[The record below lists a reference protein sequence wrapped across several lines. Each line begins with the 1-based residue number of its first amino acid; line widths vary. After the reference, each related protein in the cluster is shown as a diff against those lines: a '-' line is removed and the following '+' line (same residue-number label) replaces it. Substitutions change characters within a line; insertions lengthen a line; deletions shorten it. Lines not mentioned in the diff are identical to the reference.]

1 MEHDTARPDSDRE
14 QTIVMPKD
22 QPKFGWR
29 ALALLA
35 GALSLPGVAVAQRDS
50 VTVVAG
56 PQYAASGAQRTLL
69 GDDYRDL
76 WTTPVRVAVLD
87 PSTFA
92 GGLTAGEVGGGKQ
105 TISLRLHGADGL
117 EYVFRSV
124 DKDQTGGLPEDFQ
137 ETLVDRLAQDQVSSK
152 HPAAALIA
160 SPLLEAAGVL
170 HARPQL
176 FVMPDHP
183 FLGETRETFAGM
195 LGTLEVRPNER
206 DEEGK
211 GGFAG
216 AARVAGT
223 ETFLEHLEETPEHRA
238 DSRAYLRARLV
249 DFLVG
254 DWDRHMDQWRWARFD
269 RDGVHWWEPIPR
281 DRDNALSRYD
291 GLLMGAVRQGAP
303 MLVEFGPRY
312 PAVYG
317 LTANAAPLD
326 RRILSDLD
334 AGAFQEMA
342 AELQRLITDPVID
355 EAVAAAPPEYH
366 ALRGAELAG
375 QLRARRDRLP
385 EIAREFYTQLAD
397 QVEVRGTDEDDH
409 VRVDRLPDGSVEVR
423 LSAAE
428 DGAEPYFARRFVPG
442 ETREIRIFLHGGSD
456 AALVRGGAE
465 RSIRVRIVGGG
476 GDDALVDSSR
486 VEGLGRRTLLY
497 DHRGENRL
505 EPGVEAQV
513 DTRDYED
520 PNPPPEEWTN
530 NVPPLREWGS
540 ERQWFHPRAEWRYNA
555 GPVVGGGPRYTRY
568 GFRQDP
574 YAYRVGGRLLFAPL
588 ETRFGVE
595 LEGDF
600 RRVNSRSRLHALARA
615 SQLEVTR
622 FHGFGNETANEGSAA
637 RFKVWQTEY
646 RLEPLYLAGLG
657 ERATLLVGPV
667 FQYTDPELPEGSPA
681 DVERPFGSE
690 PFGQAGAQLGLRL
703 DTRDMPAFPRRGIL
717 AEVRGSAFPEAWDV
731 PRAFG
736 RAEATAASY
745 LPVPLP
751 LESTLALRA
760 GGRAAWG
767 GFPFQQA
774 AFVGGSE
781 TLRGY
786 PRQRFAGDAALFGGA
801 ELRTFLTRF
810 NFISRGDLGVIALAD
825 AGRVWADGESSG
837 SWHTG
842 LGGGFWV
849 GILDRTRTFSL
860 VYAQGEEGAL
870 YFSFGVPF

>member
-1 MEHDTARPDSDRE
+1 
-14 QTIVMPKD
+14 MPKD
-22 QPKFGWR
+22 IPVFSLC
-29 ALALLA
+29 AVALLA
-35 GALSLPGVAVAQRDS
+35 GAMLLPAGAAAQRDS

-56 PQYAASGAQRTLL
+56 PQYSASGAQRTLL

-87 PSTFA
+87 PATFA

-105 TISLRLHGADGL
+105 TISLRLRGADGR

-137 ETLVDRLAQDQVSSK
+137 ETLVDRVVQDQVSSK

-160 SPLLEAAGVL
+160 APLLEAAGVL
-170 HARPQL
+170 HARPLL

-183 FLGETRETFAGM
+183 FLGEHRETFAGM

-206 DEEGK
+206 EEGN

-216 AARVAGT
+216 AVRVVGT
-223 ETFLEHLEETPEHRA
+223 ETVLENLEERPEHRA
-238 DSRAYLRARLV
+238 DSRAFLRARLM
-249 DFLVG
+249 DFLIG

-281 DRDNALSRYD
+281 DRDNALSRFD
-291 GLLMGAVRQGAP
+291 GLLMRAVRQGAP
-303 MLVEFGPRY
+303 TLVEFGPRY
-312 PAVYG
+312 PRIYG

-326 RRILSDLD
+326 RRLLSELD
-334 AGAFQEMA
+334 SAAFQSMA
-342 AELQRLITDPVID
+342 AELQRLVTNEVID
-355 EAVAAAPPEYH
+355 AAVTSAPPEYH

-397 QVEVRGTDEDDH
+397 QVDVRGTDAAD
-409 VRVDRLPDGSVEVR
+409 RALVDRLPDGAVEVR
-423 LSAAE
+423 LAAAE
-428 DGAEPYFARRFVPG
+428 AGAEPYFQRRFLPG
-442 ETREIRIFLHGGSD
+442 DTREIRIFLHGGD
-456 AALVRGGAE
+456 DVALVRGEAK

-476 GDDALVDSSR
+476 GNDVLVDSSR
-486 VEGLGRRTLLY
+486 VGGRGRRTALY

-505 EPGVEAQV
+505 EPGTEAGV
-513 DTRDYED
+513 DTREYED

-540 ERQWFHPRAEWRYNA
+540 ERQWLHPHAEWRYNV

-568 GFRQDP
+568 GFRQNP
-574 YAYRVGGRLLFAPL
+574 YAYRIGGRLLYAPL
-588 ETRFGVE
+588 ETRFGVQ

-600 RRVNSRSRLHALARA
+600 RRVNSRSRLRAIARA
-615 SQLEVTR
+615 SQLEVAR
-622 FHGFGNETANEGSAA
+622 FHGFGNETENEGSAA

-646 RLEPLYLAGLG
+646 RLEPLYLAGIG
-657 ERATLLVGPV
+657 ENAALLVGPV
-667 FQYTDPELPEGSPA
+667 IQYTDPELPEGSPA
-681 DVERPFGSE
+681 AVERPFGSD
-690 PFGQAGAQLGLRL
+690 PFGQAGAQLGLRV
-703 DTRDMPAFPRRGIL
+703 DTRDLPSFPRRGLL

-736 RAEATAASY
+736 RTEATASSY

-751 LESTLALRA
+751 LESTLALRV

-767 GFPFQQA
+767 GFPFQEA
-774 AFVGGSE
+774 AFVGGLE

-786 PRQRFAGDAALFGGA
+786 ARQRFAGDAALFGGA

-825 AGRVWADGESSG
+825 AGRVWVDGESPG
-837 SWHTG
+837 AWHTG
-842 LGGGFWV
+842 VGGGLWI

-860 VYAQGEEGAL
+860 VYAHGEEGAL